1 MAEFTGERVIPG
13 KVDPDLWNEHFAR
26 YAFATRLARQK
37 RVLDIASGSGY
48 GAAEL
53 ASVARSVVGIDI
65 APDAVELA
73 SQTYSQPNLTFQ
85 PASAEQLPFP
95 DASFDLIVAFEVI
108 EHLHNW
114 SNLLQEA
121 RRLLAPGGQF
131 IVSTPN
137 RLYYE
142 ETRRESGPNP
152 YHVHEFEFDEFHAE
166 LSTCFPHV
174 SLFLQNHSE
183 VIVFQPVD
191 HGGATDVRT
200 EASRGLPADSHFFLA
215 VCALSPQIGAPTFVY
230 LPKTSNV
237 LREREKHIAKLER
250 ELVEKDS
257 WLQRSLREHQ
267 ELVHLHAAQTEELRS
282 RNRWAE
288 ELNRQLAQSGNRVLE
303 LQNELA
309 AEQAAAADTVAAYE
323 AQIAALQKDLAER
336 TKWAID
342 TEARYSKELAEK
354 CDELARCV
362 ELLHQTEA
370 TLEERTRW
378 ALNLQ
383 STLEGTQG
391 NLSAVVASRWYR
403 LGRTFGLGPELG
415 RK

>member
-48 GAAEL
+48 GSAEL
-53 ASVARSVVGIDI
+53 AAVAKSVTGVDVADEAVALARQSY
-65 APDAVELA
+65 PL
-73 SQTYSQPNLTFQ
+73 PNLTFQ
-85 PASAEQLPFP
+85 SASAEQLPFP
-95 DASFDLIVAFEVI
+95 DGSFDLIVAFEVI
-108 EHLHNW
+108 EHLHDW
-114 SNLLQEA
+114 RKLLYES

-152 YHVHEFEFDEFHAE
+152 YHVHEFEFEEFHSE
-166 LSTCFPHV
+166 LTACFPHV
-174 SLFLQNHSE
+174 AVFLQNHSG

-191 HGGATDVRT
+191 RDASTDIRT
-200 EASRGLPADSHFFLA
+200 EPSPASPAESHFFVA

-230 LPKTSNV
+230 LPTTTNV
-237 LREREKHIAKLER
+237 LRERERHIAKLER
-250 ELVEKDS
+250 ELQEKDS
-257 WLQRSLREHQ
+257 WLQRSLHEHEQ
-267 ELVHLHAAQTEELRS
+267 LVQLHNAQTDELKQ
-282 RNRWAE
+282 RNLWAE
-288 ELNRQLAQSGNRVLE
+288 DLNRQLEATANRVVE

-309 AEQAAAADTVAAYE
+309 AEQRAAAETVAQYE
-323 AQIAALQKDLAER
+323 AKLSELQADLATR
-336 TKWAID
+336 TQWAID
-342 TEARYSKELAEK
+342 TETRLSNDLAAKCEELAK
-354 CDELARCV
+354 CVD
-362 ELLHQTEA
+362 LLHQSEA
-370 TLEERTRW
+370 ALEERTSW
-378 ALNLQ
+378 ALSLQ
-383 STLEGTQG
+383 SNLDGAQG